1 VFSADFSALT
11 RLAVAQSTHFS
22 RLCNGV
28 SDTASVIQGLAK
40 IRKKGK
46 TPMYQGIETM
56 NTTSF
61 ESRQNQQKAAGE
73 AIASI
78 VSLRLNRPNL
88 KHTFGGATGHH
99 CAHDHGDRVIPNV
112 GHNLPQED
120 PAAFA
125 AAVWELASKKR

>member
-1 VFSADFSALT
+1 
-11 RLAVAQSTHFS
+11 VAQSTHFS

-28 SDTASVIQGLAK
+28 SDTASVIQGQPAK

-78 VSLRLNRPNL
+78 VSLRLNRPYL

-99 CAHDHGDRVIPNV
+99 CAHDHGDRGIEETLTRSP
-112 GHNLPQED
+112 
-120 PAAFA
+120 
-125 AAVWELASKKR
+125 EL